1 MKKKRLFKL
10 GETLIVSVG
19 AMDAFFK
26 SNQRPARFL
35 FRHVTGDWGNINKDE
50 AAANATHIKTE
61 GEIMSRYTTANG
73 SEILVMTAS
82 NVTEVVTPREYLGE
96 TGER

>member
-19 AMDAFFK
+19 ALDAFFK

-35 FRHVTGDWGNINKDE
+35 LRHFTGDFGDINKDE
-50 AAANATHIKTE
+50 AAANATSIKTK
-61 GEIMSRYTTANG
+61 GRIMSRYTTTNG
-73 SEILVMTAS
+73 TTILVMTEAG
-82 NVTEVVTPREYLGE
+82 VTEVVTPHEYLRE

>member
-19 AMDAFFK
+19 AMDVVFK
-26 SNQRPARFL
+26 SNQRLARFL
-35 FRHVTGDWGNINKDE
+35 FRHVTGDFGDINKEE
-50 AAANATHIKTE
+50 AAANAMSIKTN
-61 GEIMSRYTTANG
+61 GEIISRYTTANG
-73 SEILVMTAS
+73 SEILVMTEAG
-82 NVTEVVTPREYLGE
+82 VTQVVTPREYLGE